1 MERYLVIEN
10 EKSRKGLVDTKTKKL
25 ILPFEYVVI
34 IVNEEIGYV
43 YGERWRENNC
53 QTYEVVY
60 KLLEDGKV
68 VSKKFREFF
77 EEFATYQRNS

>member
-25 ILPFEYVVI
+25 ILPFEYAAI
-34 IVNEEIGYV
+34 IVNEEMGYV
-43 YGERWRENNC
+43 CGERWRENNC
-53 QTYEVVY
+53 QTYEVAY

-68 VSKKFREFF
+68 VTKKFREFF
-77 EEFATYQRNS
+77 EDLTKKN